1 MSGPPPTP
9 VPKVEKVASSIG
21 EIKQEKKGPP
31 MWLYGSAAA
40 CCILC
45 VAIIFLSLRRSRRQL
60 RSNANLN
67 KILNNL
73 NRRL

>member
-1 MSGPPPTP
+1 MSGPSP
-9 VPKVEKVASSIG
+9 PKVEKSVGAV
-21 EIKQEKKGPP
+21 EEKKGTPT
-31 MWLYGSAAA
+31 WLYGSAAA

-45 VAIIFLSLRRSRRQL
+45 VAIMFFSLRGSRRQL